1 MNFHSNNDTLKG
13 ILTMKKTLLALSAL
27 FISSASF
34 AQSDLIIEN
43 PYARATPPN
52 AVNSAIFMTIKNN
65 GDKDR
70 TLVSA
75 TTSAANKVELH
86 TVVKS
91 DGMMKMREV
100 DSMTIAKDSE
110 TVLKPGGLHIML
122 FELTGP
128 LKEEE
133 FIDVSLNFANGDK
146 EIFKAP
152 VKKVMAGM
160 KHKM

>member
-1 MNFHSNNDTLKG
+1 
-13 ILTMKKTLLALSAL
+13 MKKTIFALSAL
-27 FISSASF
+27 LLSSTAF
-34 AQSDLIIEN
+34 AQSELTIEN

-52 AVNSAIFMTIKNN
+52 AVNSAIFMTIKND

-86 TVVKS
+86 TVIKT

-100 DSMTIAKDSE
+100 ESITIAKNSD

-133 FIDVSLNFANGDK
+133 FIDVNLNFANGDK
-146 EIFKAP
+146 EVFKAP

>member
-1 MNFHSNNDTLKG
+1 
-13 ILTMKKTLLALSAL
+13 MKKNIFALSAL
-27 FISSASF
+27 LLSSTAF
-34 AQSDLIIEN
+34 AQSELTIEN

-52 AVNSAIFMTIKNN
+52 AVNSAIFMTIKND

-86 TVVKS
+86 TVIKT

-100 DSMTIAKDSE
+100 ESITIAKNSD
-110 TVLKPGGLHIML
+110 TILKPGGLHIML

-133 FIDVSLNFANGDK
+133 FIDVNLNFANGDK
-146 EIFKAP
+146 EVFKAP

>member
-1 MNFHSNNDTLKG
+1 
-13 ILTMKKTLLALSAL
+13 MKKTIFALSAL
-27 FISSASF
+27 LLSSTAF
-34 AQSDLIIEN
+34 AQSELTIEN

-52 AVNSAIFMTIKNN
+52 AVNSAIFMTIKND

-70 TLVSA
+70 TLISA

-86 TVVKS
+86 TVIKT

-100 DSMTIAKDSE
+100 ESITIAKNSD

-133 FIDVSLNFANGDK
+133 FIDVNLNFANGDK
-146 EIFKAP
+146 EVFKAP

>member
-1 MNFHSNNDTLKG
+1 
-13 ILTMKKTLLALSAL
+13 MKKNIFALSAL
-27 FISSASF
+27 LLSSTAF
-34 AQSDLIIEN
+34 AQSELTIEN

-52 AVNSAIFMTIKNN
+52 AVNSAIFMTIKND

-86 TVVKS
+86 TVIKT

-100 DSMTIAKDSE
+100 ESITIAKNSD

-133 FIDVSLNFANGDK
+133 FIDVNLNFANGDK
-146 EIFKAP
+146 EVFKAP

>member
-1 MNFHSNNDTLKG
+1 
-13 ILTMKKTLLALSAL
+13 MKKNIFALSAL
-27 FISSASF
+27 LLSSTAF
-34 AQSDLIIEN
+34 AQSELTIEN
-43 PYARATPPN
+43 PYTRATPPN
-52 AVNSAIFMTIKNN
+52 AVNSAIFMTIKND

-86 TVVKS
+86 TVIKT

-100 DSMTIAKDSE
+100 ESITIAKNSD
-110 TVLKPGGLHIML
+110 TILKPGGLHIML

-133 FIDVSLNFANGDK
+133 FIDVNLNFANGDK
-146 EIFKAP
+146 EVFKAP

>member
-1 MNFHSNNDTLKG
+1 
-13 ILTMKKTLLALSAL
+13 MKKTIFALSAL
-27 FISSASF
+27 LLSSTAF
-34 AQSDLIIEN
+34 AQSELVIEN

-52 AVNSAIFMTIKNN
+52 AVNSAIFMTIKNG

-86 TVVKS
+86 TVIKT

-100 DSMTIAKDSE
+100 ESMTIAKNAD

-128 LKEEE
+128 LKEKE
-133 FIDVSLNFANGDK
+133 FIDVTLNFKNGDK
-146 EIFKAP
+146 EQFKAP

>member
-1 MNFHSNNDTLKG
+1 
-13 ILTMKKTLLALSAL
+13 MKKTIFALSAL
-27 FISSASF
+27 LLSSSAF

-52 AVNSAIFMTIKNN
+52 AVNSAIFMTIKNG

-86 TVVKS
+86 TVIET

-100 DSMTIAKDSE
+100 ESMTITKNSD
-110 TVLKPGGLHIML
+110 TDLKPGGLHIML

-133 FIDVSLNFANGDK
+133 FIDVTLNFANGDK
-146 EIFKAP
+146 EQFKAP

>member
-1 MNFHSNNDTLKG
+1 
-13 ILTMKKTLLALSAL
+13 MKKTIFALSTL
-27 FISSASF
+27 LLSSTAF
-34 AQSDLIIEN
+34 AQSELTIEN

-52 AVNSAIFMTIKNN
+52 AVNSAIFMTIKND

-86 TVVKS
+86 TVIKT

-100 DSMTIAKDSE
+100 ESITIAKNSN

-133 FIDVSLNFANGDK
+133 FIDVNLNFANGDK
-146 EIFKAP
+146 EVFKAP

>member
-1 MNFHSNNDTLKG
+1 
-13 ILTMKKTLLALSAL
+13 MKKTIFALITLLLSSTA
-27 FISSASF
+27 F
-34 AQSDLIIEN
+34 AQSELTIEN

-52 AVNSAIFMTIKNN
+52 AVNSAIFMTIKND

-70 TLVSA
+70 TLISA

-86 TVVKS
+86 TVIET

-100 DSMTIAKDSE
+100 ESITIAKNSD

-122 FELTGP
+122 FELTGS

-133 FIDVSLNFANGDK
+133 FIDVNLNFANGDK
-146 EIFKAP
+146 EVFKAP